1 MALCGCLLDVHPSE
15 IAKYL
20 NHPLVDLVEWRLD
33 HTIRRR
39 SLPSTVEMLKVLSS
53 GERRPVIAT
62 NRPARE
68 GGVFDGDDGTRIDAL
83 WKASEAGAEW
93 IDLEHDVA
101 PDVVKR
107 FESGASR
114 VVLSRHNFSETPD
127 APTLR
132 RMAERMGGLGASAIK
147 IATYAH
153 ALEDN
158 LRVLELIPFARR
170 ELGVDA
176 IAFCMGP
183 MGLWS
188 RFSCLVLGSPWTYV
202 QMPGQEASAP
212 GQVSLTEMRAILDAG
227 AWMFR
232 PGETG

>member
-15 IAKYL
+15 ITKYL
-20 NHPLVDLVEWRLD
+20 NHPAVDLVEWRLD

-39 SLPSTVEMLKVLSS
+39 SLLPTIETLKVLSS

-62 NRPARE
+62 NRPTRE
-68 GGVFDGDDGTRIDAL
+68 GGVFDGDERARIDVL
-83 WKASEAGAEW
+83 WKAAEAGAEW

-101 PDVVKR
+101 PDVVEQFK
-107 FESGASR
+107 SSASK
-114 VVLSRHNFSETPD
+114 VVLSRHCFSETPD

-132 RMAERMGGLGASAIK
+132 HMAEGMAGRGAAAIK
-147 IATYAH
+147 IAAYAH
-153 ALEDN
+153 AIEDN

-170 ELGVDA
+170 ELGVEA

-183 MGLWS
+183 LGLWS
-188 RFSCLVLGSPWTYV
+188 RFSCLLLGSPWTYV

-212 GQVSLTEMRAILDAG
+212 GQISVAEMRALLDAG

-232 PGETG
+232 PGQAG